1 MVNSPVFAQTCRL
14 TCCINFS
21 VVTNL
26 QTLVTLAASKLSRC
40 PLQIAQVYKGEKYC
54 NERLCVSVCLSVCE
68 HISKTRC
75 ATSPYFC
82 ACCMAV
88 AWSSSSGGVAICCI
102 RLLPVLWMT
111 LCLPVI
117 GQVKAALIARILS
130 AIRQGRHVHSNV
142 CITG

>member
-26 QTLVTLAASKLSRC
+26 QTSVTLAASKLSRC

-130 AIRQGRHVHSNV
+130 AIHTRGATYTVMCV
-142 CITG
+142 